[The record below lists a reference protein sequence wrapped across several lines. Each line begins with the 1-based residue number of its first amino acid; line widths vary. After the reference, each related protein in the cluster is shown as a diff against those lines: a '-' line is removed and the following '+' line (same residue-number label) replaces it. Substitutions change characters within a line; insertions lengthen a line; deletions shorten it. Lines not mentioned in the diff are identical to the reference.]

1 MKTVGTATR
10 VVEGISKE
18 EIFEFWADVNN
29 WEKWNDNID
38 SATLEGAFKAGSFFT
53 LFLKGGQKVK
63 IELLKVEENKSFT
76 DLTKFPLTKMFGIHE
91 IVEKDDKIELIATI
105 KIEGILSF
113 LWRKIVAQGVAD
125 SLGSDMDKMIK
136 LIENE
141 KK

>member
-1 MKTVGTATR
+1 MKIVGTATR

-29 WEKWNDNID
+29 WAKWNDNID

-76 DLTKFPLTKMFGIHE
+76 DLCKYANT
-91 IVEKDDKIELIATI
+91 
-105 KIEGILSF
+105 
-113 LWRKIVAQGVAD
+113 
-125 SLGSDMDKMIK
+125 
-136 LIENE
+136 
-141 KK
+141 